1 MEKQY
6 HVYMMTNKRNTV
18 IYTGFSS
25 DLNGRVWQHKNKE
38 DRKSFASRYNCNKLV
53 YYAETNDVWKA
64 IEAEKRIKAGS
75 RLKKVKMDIYY
86 LENKSLWLDIKII
99 FMTVLKVFKT
109 EGVSH

>member
-38 DRKSFASRYNCNKLV
+38 DQKSFASRYNCNKLV
-53 YYAETNDVWKA
+53 YYAETNDVWEA
-64 IEAEKRIKAGS
+64 IEEEKRIKAGS
-75 RLKKVKMDIYY
+75 RLKKIKMIESMNPSWEDLAVRWY
-86 LENKSLWLDIKII
+86 D
-99 FMTVLKVFKT
+99 
-109 EGVSH
+109 